1 MQNDFANQ
9 TLQILEIIGTVAFGA
24 SGLIAAARKKL
35 DMVGVVLLVL
45 VTAFGGGTLRDIL
58 LDRHPFFW
66 MQNEIWI
73 WLLAG
78 LAILTQFLVKARN
91 IELSAKAIDWPDAIG
106 LGVFA
111 ASGTQIALDLG
122 NSPLIASIMGVIPAA
137 FGGLIRD
144 VLIARIPGLV
154 NDHQLYASLAFV
166 GGLFIWLLQYLNVD
180 NTVAALIGAI
190 AIIVTRILAIRLG
203 WKLPAWRN

>member
-1 MQNDFANQ
+1 MQSTFATQ

-45 VTAFGGGTLRDIL
+45 VTAFGGGTLRDL
-58 LDRHPFFW
+58 LLNRHPFFW
-66 MQNEIWI
+66 MTNEIWI
-73 WLLAG
+73 WLLAA
-78 LAILTQFLVKARN
+78 LAIATQFLVKARN
-91 IELSAKAIDWPDAIG
+91 VELSAKAIDWPDAIG

-111 ASGTQIALDLG
+111 ASGTQIALSAG
-122 NSPLIASIMGVIPAA
+122 HSALIASIMGVITAA

-144 VLIARIPGLV
+144 VLIAEIPGLV

-166 GGLFIWLLQYLNVD
+166 GGLFIWLLEYLRVD
-180 NTVAALIGAI
+180 PTIATLTGALT
-190 AIIVTRILAIRLG
+190 IIMTRIIAMRLG
-203 WKLPAWRN
+203 WKLPAWRD

>member
-1 MQNDFANQ
+1 MPNDFANQ

-122 NSPLIASIMGVIPAA
+122 NSPLIASIMGVITAA

-144 VLIARIPGLV
+144 VLIAEIPGLV

-166 GGLFIWLLQYLNVD
+166 GGLFIWFLQYLNVD

-190 AIIVTRILAIRLG
+190 TIIVVRIIAMRLG

>member
-122 NSPLIASIMGVIPAA
+122 NSPLIASIMGVITAA

-144 VLIARIPGLV
+144 VLIAQIPGLV

-190 AIIVTRILAIRLG
+190 AIIVTRVLAIRLG